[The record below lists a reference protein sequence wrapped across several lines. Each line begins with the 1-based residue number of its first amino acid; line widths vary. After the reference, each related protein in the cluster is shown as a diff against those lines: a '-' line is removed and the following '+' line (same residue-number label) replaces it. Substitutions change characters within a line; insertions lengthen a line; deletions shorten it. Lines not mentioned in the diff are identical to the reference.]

1 MSRRRAGT
9 PAALVAALAAALVA
23 SVAVVACGTSGGDR
37 GAFDEDAGGA
47 GAEAGA
53 APANA
58 ASGDG
63 GGATSADGAGGSPGV
78 GYPDGGC
85 SPLTC
90 KDGCCS
96 NDGTCLPGT
105 APAQCG
111 KGGLVCVACSAI
123 GYGCVSQGCSATAT
137 CTNCDGCCKAG
148 TCNPNGKTQD
158 NACGH
163 GGAVCTDCTSSGR
176 TCDGNGSC
184 H

>member
-1 MSRRRAGT
+1 MSALRWWSG
-9 PAALVAALAAALVA
+9 AACVPVAAFVAL
-23 SVAVVACGTSGGDR
+23 VACGTSGSDR

-47 GAEAGA
+47 SAEAGA
-53 APANA
+53 SPSTP
-58 ASGDG
+58 ASGGDAGGATTADG
-63 GGATSADGAGGSPGV
+63 GGATGSPGV

-105 APAQCG
+105 APGQCG

-123 GYGCVSQGCSATAT
+123 GYGCVSQGCAANAT

-158 NACGH
+158 DACGH
-163 GGAVCTDCTSSGR
+163 GGAVCNDCTSSGQ